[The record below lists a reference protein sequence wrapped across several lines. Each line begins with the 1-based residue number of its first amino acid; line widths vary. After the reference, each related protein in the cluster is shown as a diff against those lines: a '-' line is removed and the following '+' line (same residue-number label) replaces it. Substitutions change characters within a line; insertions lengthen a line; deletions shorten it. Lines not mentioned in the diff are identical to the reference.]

1 MAERRLAI
9 AIKGGVSLG
18 AYEAGVIAETLFL
31 LDYNNQN
38 NTSVKWYV
46 DALAGASAGGM
57 TSAVLA
63 MMLLNGSL
71 TGAAPDDDKNLLKKV
86 WVKTISLDVLD
97 PANKVGLSDN
107 FMFAS
112 GAIDKIAG
120 DNIKFPSTV
129 APHRALR
136 DARGANGAHIALA
149 LTHSRL
155 GQGLQAVP
163 TFTGTEFFFNEH
175 AALSRFDIRIKPN
188 AAGILAAAFTG
199 NGVSALSQP
208 ANGTALDSGGAFAG
222 MISCAIACGAF
233 PFAFAPRALAL
244 MDDQNN
250 WSLDYF
256 TDGGLYDNDPV
267 GQAINLAHEIDW
279 GPDADDFSDT
289 ERRYLTI
296 EPEPGQ
302 DPDNWPPAPQLL
314 SGTNMLNVDPLT
326 MVGRILGGALQEL
339 QQSGVRGIPEVNRR
353 VKIRQDL
360 IAQLEYYIHVA
371 SGDLALPSW
380 LPDMVNDI
388 GKSRGLSTEQ
398 MNYFRAHFIPDLE
411 VEAPV
416 AYGGARSLPPKRQQ
430 LFAEFGL
437 LIDLAMDVTDKVAFE
452 PILVNPKAE
461 LAGDPLYA
469 FKGFFDVRIRQHD
482 FAQGIADALEVWQGV
497 QGREGRQVLKL
508 PNRDLP
514 PMPAAPDIG
523 DADLDRVKARL
534 ETIINSA
541 IGGLP
546 DLEKLYVKAAL
557 QWQINL
563 FLGSFLKSLDSP
575 Q

>member
-1 MAERRLAI
+1 MPERRLAI

-18 AYEAGVIAETLFL
+18 AYEAGVIAETLYL

-38 NTSVKWYV
+38 NSVKWYV

-57 TSAVLA
+57 TSAMVA
-63 MMLLNGSL
+63 MVLLNGAL
-71 TGAAPDDDKNLLKKV
+71 AGATPDYNLLKKV
-86 WVKTISLDVLD
+86 WVDAISLDVLD
-97 PANKVGLSDN
+97 PDNGDGLWPN

-112 GAIDKIAG
+112 GAIDKLAN
-120 DNIKFPSTV
+120 DNIVFPNTV

-136 DARGANGAHIALA
+136 DPGAPNGAHIALA

-175 AALSRFDIRIKPN
+175 AALSRFDIWVKPN
-188 AAGILAAAFTG
+188 AAGGLAATFTG
-199 NGVSALSQP
+199 NGASALSQP
-208 ANGTALDSGGAFAG
+208 ANGTVLDSGGAFAG

-244 MDDQNN
+244 MDDQSN
-250 WSLDYF
+250 WNLDYF

-279 GPDADDFSDT
+279 GADADDFSDT
-289 ERRYLTI
+289 ERRYLMI

-314 SGTNMLNVDPLT
+314 SGTNMLNVDPFT
-326 MVGRILGGALQEL
+326 MAGRILGGAIEEI

-353 VKIRQDL
+353 VKMRQDL
-360 IAQLEYYIHVA
+360 IAQLEYYIHVS
-371 SGDLALPSW
+371 SGDLTLPPW
-380 LPDMVNDI
+380 LPDMVNDL
-388 GKSRGLSTEQ
+388 GKARGLSQKQ
-398 MNYFRAHFIPDLE
+398 MNYFRAHFILDLE

-416 AYGGARSLPPKRQQ
+416 AWGGARSLPPERQQ
-430 LFAEFGL
+430 LLAEFGL

-452 PILVNPKAE
+452 PILVSPKAP

-469 FKGFFDVRIRQHD
+469 FKGFFDVRIRAHD
-482 FAQGIADALEVWQGV
+482 FAQGVADALEVWQGV
-497 QGREGRQVLKL
+497 QGREGSQVLKL
-508 PNRDLP
+508 PNQALP
-514 PMPAAPDIG
+514 PVPAAPDIG
-523 DADLDRVKARL
+523 GADLDRVKVRL
-534 ETIINSA
+534 EAIINSA
-541 IGGLP
+541 IKTLP
-546 DLEKLYVKAAL
+546 TLSEVYVKTAL

-563 FLGSFLKSLDSP
+563 FLGGFLKSLDTSS
-575 Q
+575 

>member
-38 NTSVKWYV
+38 NNSVKWYV

-63 MMLLNGSL
+63 MVLLNGSL
-71 TGAAPDDDKNLLKKV
+71 AGASPSDNVLKKV
-86 WVKTISLDVLD
+86 WVDTVSLDVLD
-97 PANKVGLSDN
+97 PENGAGLTDN

-112 GAIDKIAG
+112 GAIDKIAA
-120 DNIKFPSTV
+120 DNIKFPSTI

-136 DARGANGAHIALA
+136 DPRGPNGAHIALA

-155 GQGLQAVP
+155 GQGLQSIP

-188 AAGILAAAFTG
+188 AAGTLAATFSG
-199 NGVSALSQP
+199 NGVSSPSRP
-208 ANGTALDSGGAFAG
+208 ANGATLDSGGAFAG

-250 WSLDYF
+250 WNVDYF

-267 GQAINLAHEIDW
+267 GQVINIAHEIDW
-279 GPDADDFSDT
+279 GPDASDFSDT
-289 ERRYLTI
+289 ERRYFMI

-302 DPDNWPPAPQLL
+302 NPDNWPPAPQLL

-326 MVGRILGGALQEL
+326 MIGRILGGTLQEI

-360 IAQLEYYIHVA
+360 VAQLEYYIHVA
-371 SGDLALPSW
+371 SDDLNLPSW
-380 LPDMVNDI
+380 LPAMVNDL
-388 GKSRGLSTEQ
+388 GKARGLSAEQ
-398 MNYFRAHFIPDLE
+398 MNYFRAHFIPDLQ

-416 AYGGARSLPPKRQQ
+416 AYGGARSLPPERQQ
-430 LFAEFGL
+430 VFAEFGL

-452 PILVNPKAE
+452 PILVSPKAA

-469 FKGFFDVRIRQHD
+469 FKGFFDVRLRGHD
-482 FAQGIADALEVWQGV
+482 FAQGVADALEVWQGV
-497 QGREGRQVLKL
+497 QGREGSQILKL
-508 PNRDLP
+508 PNQTLP
-514 PMPAAPDIG
+514 PVPAAPDIG
-523 DADLDRVKARL
+523 DAQLSRLKARL
-534 ETIINSA
+534 ETIIDSSVDD
-541 IGGLP
+541 LP
-546 DLEKLYVKAAL
+546 ELKKLYVKAAL
-557 QWQINL
+557 QWQINF
-563 FLGSFLKSLDSP
+563 FLGSFLKQLDTSS
-575 Q
+575 